1 MSSKYWFV
9 CGLLWIE
16 CQIGVLYS
24 LAWVLTR
31 NLWNTVLSLFGNANN
46 LWLRNIDYYITYLV
60 NNKASSHLFDSI
72 LPNYDLIWSSQSLSD
87 MSAISTLPWGRT
99 HASFLVRVQPNLI
112 FFLYPIFHWHA
123 NTVCALW
130 SYTVSFCGISL
141 FRYST
146 KVEIFV
152 ISTSNQRAI
161 C

>member
-1 MSSKYWFV
+1 MPNRYFIFISLSSHKKPV
-9 CGLLWIE
+9 K
-16 CQIGVLYS
+16 S
-24 LAWVLTR
+24 
-31 NLWNTVLSLFGNANN
+31 VLSLFGNANN
-46 LWLRNIDYYITYLV
+46 LWLRNIDYYVMYLV
-60 NNKASSHLFDSI
+60 NSKASSHLFDSI

-87 MSAISTLPWGRT
+87 MSAIFTLPWGRT

-130 SYTVSFCGISL
+130 SYTVSFCGINL

-152 ISTSNQRAI
+152 ISTSTQRAI
-161 C
+161 CYGLLTLYQSR